1 MSAIVSNQEDFSPK
15 FYSIYSQRYAE
26 VAHNYLQSVYIQKSH
41 PALTG
46 DEALQSRLKELIP
59 PNAKGL
65 DAGCGAGARDVYKM
79 VQLGYD
85 MVGIDAISENIDTA
99 LQWHPELENR
109 VFVHNLCEQLPFESN
124 SFDFVT
130 CNAVIQHI
138 EPEFVYKSVLP
149 ELTRIVKSGGIFQFM
164 FKNGDGV
171 QTLFDKDYNAS
182 RTFQLYNE
190 QTILDSL
197 KELGMELIQPQDEKL
212 GGIMTFVDPKN
223 SSHAVMFLTK
233 Q

>member
-1 MSAIVSNQEDFSPK
+1 M
-15 FYSIYSQRYAE
+15 Y
-26 VAHNYLQSVYIQKSH
+26 
-41 PALTG
+41 
-46 DEALQSRLKELIP
+46 
-59 PNAKGL
+59 
-65 DAGCGAGARDVYKM
+65 DVYKM

-164 FKNGDGV
+164 FTPNIK
-171 QTLFDKDYNAS
+171 
-182 RTFQLYNE
+182 
-190 QTILDSL
+190 
-197 KELGMELIQPQDEKL
+197 
-212 GGIMTFVDPKN
+212 
-223 SSHAVMFLTK
+223 
-233 Q
+233 